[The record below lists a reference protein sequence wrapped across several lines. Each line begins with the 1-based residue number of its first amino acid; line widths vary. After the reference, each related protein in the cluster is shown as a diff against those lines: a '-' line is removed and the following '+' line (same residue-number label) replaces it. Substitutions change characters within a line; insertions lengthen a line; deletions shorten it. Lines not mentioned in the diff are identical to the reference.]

1 MVSFANFQYWAVD
14 DSDWATCYSSK
25 SDWLIETRNDRYSFG
40 ISEIKVLKLTQV
52 LKSFNITK
60 SENVTDSV
68 TVQFSYVSFHSIRRV
83 SVTFVVFNFQTL
95 TILFFDIS
103 ESIFHKTLVF
113 CKPYAYGNILLN
125 FIILH
130 VVSFQVKYIGRWN

>member
-1 MVSFANFQYWAVD
+1 M
-14 DSDWATCYSSK
+14 
-25 SDWLIETRNDRYSFG
+25 ETRNDRYSIG

-83 SVTFVVFNFQTL
+83 SVTFVVFYFQTLQTL
-95 TILFFDIS
+95 TILLFDIY
-103 ESIFHKTLVF
+103 E
-113 CKPYAYGNILLN
+113 N
-125 FIILH
+125 
-130 VVSFQVKYIGRWN
+130 SFLFGLRMK